1 MLKKKKKD
9 PEDFLIP
16 QMTGDLVN
24 EKVLANLTAS
34 INVIPYPM
42 FTKLALNDF

>member
-1 MLKKKKKD
+1 MLKKKKG

-16 QMTGDLVN
+16 QMTSDLVN
-24 EKVLANLTAS
+24 EKVLANLKAS

-42 FTKLALNDF
+42 FTKLALSDF